1 MTPWKE
7 LEQTPWGSH
16 RMTVAFCVVFNS
28 ISMPAG
34 RQVCPCWPSYTRDRV
49 NSFQP
54 NWCWDSHACNWTVS
68 TCISGQVLYNS
79 PGGSLLP
86 AETAP
91 SSLSCSL
98 TYLTDSPS
106 LRETAEYRAELQTA
120 CLGEPGLC
128 MLKSQLAV
136 FSRPLSPTR
145 LWLLGRPAYPFKT
158 PSSVSGI

>member
-16 RMTVAFCVVFNS
+16 RMAVAFCVLFNS
-28 ISMPAG
+28 TSMPAG

-86 AETAP
+86 TETAP

-106 LRETAEYRAELQTA
+106 RRHSRIQSRTSDSLLRRAWVAHAQITTG
-120 CLGEPGLC
+120 C
-128 MLKSQLAV
+128 V
-136 FSRPLSPTR
+136 
-145 LWLLGRPAYPFKT
+145 
-158 PSSVSGI
+158 